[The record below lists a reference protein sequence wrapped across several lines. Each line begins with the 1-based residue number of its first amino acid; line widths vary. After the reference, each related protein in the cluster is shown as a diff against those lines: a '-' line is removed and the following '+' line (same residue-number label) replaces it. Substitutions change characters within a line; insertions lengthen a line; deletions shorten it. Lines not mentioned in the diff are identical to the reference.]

1 MANILFIGKGC
12 KGICREVGNLLLS
25 RLATPSTI
33 KKGGLS
39 YTTTPIESVSIVMD
53 LKCS

>member
-1 MANILFIGKGC
+1 MDDSKRTQLT
-12 KGICREVGNLLLS
+12 GNLLLS

-53 LKCS
+53 MKCS